1 MSWIERVGEA
11 DDDVEGGARG
21 ARGSYITRRPGQDVA
36 TTALCAAFVDVLCQW
51 CRSRRA
57 VRLCDRCDREH
68 NNCDLS
74 PGRLTSLV

>member
-1 MSWIERVGEA
+1 MSWDERVGEA
-11 DDDVEGGARG
+11 DDDVDRGGWSSAARG
-21 ARGSYITRRPGQDVA
+21 RPGQDVA

-51 CRSRRA
+51 CRSRRV

-74 PGRLTSLV
+74 PNRLTSLV